1 MTTNTM
7 QHGVSVKNEK
17 DPGLNVAVNV
27 SSKQNIAGGKGEAD
41 LGTEE
46 EEDDE
51 GTRKSRKEKKKKKKK
66 KKKREVESSTSSDG
80 DESDTD
86 ADRSKSKKKATA
98 GVCTRINIFTGAQG
112 PPGVGMQSGVSG
124 PNVLSN
130 VAAPLPVIQQ
140 QVPMLPMLQQEP
152 AAPKKNKSKRST
164 KSAKSKSSQGEAG
177 RQSAAGMPAVIPP
190 AMAGLVS
197 GPDGQD
203 VLVIPMP
210 PGMKLPPFGAGADQ
224 IFGAGFPFTDA
235 QQQQQPKKKKKK
247 SIDAT
252 EGAPRNAASNPTV
265 DEQGQRDVVGT
276 GHPAPEAVAGVGAIV
291 DEAMVQA
298 ALQPTQAAPSE
309 SRMRDPQQ
317 GRWEPSPSE
326 ALNDGQERPSST
338 LPSQMAVEPSP
349 TKKTMSSEDDT
360 NTMALLIFAAV
371 IGIIVIVIIVFIVAT
386 ASTSSGTS
394 VAVTTP
400 PNDGAAS
407 ASGTVPPAFR
417 GRRRMVRRHPSPR
430 KSYLSQLRRFNR
442 PAEAYWNIK

>member
-309 SRMRDPQQ
+309 SRSEGPST
-317 GRWEPSPSE
+317 GTVGALSFGSPERWT
-326 ALNDGQERPSST
+326 GT
-338 LPSQMAVEPSP
+338 AVEHAAIADGRRAI
-349 TKKTMSSEDDT
+349 TNQEDH
-360 NTMALLIFAAV
+360 V
-371 IGIIVIVIIVFIVAT
+371 K
-386 ASTSSGTS
+386 
-394 VAVTTP
+394 
-400 PNDGAAS
+400 
-407 ASGTVPPAFR
+407 R
-417 GRRRMVRRHPSPR
+417 GRH
-430 KSYLSQLRRFNR
+430 
-442 PAEAYWNIK
+442 